1 MTVLEN
7 LEKVREK
14 IDILQSKNELHQNI
28 TILAV
33 TKTHPASA
41 VQDAIKAGLTNIGE
55 NRVQE
60 AEKKFPQCADLSFTR
75 HLIGPLQANKVNK
88 AADLFDWIQS
98 IEKYKTAE
106 KLNRKRKELNKPINV
121 LIEINLSGESSKF
134 GIKPEEVEELTGQ
147 IAELE
152 MLQIRGYMT
161 IGPLTSDRTRIAQSF
176 QNLFSIREQMRTV
189 YPSLNLDTLSM
200 GMSGDYDLAVLEGAN
215 MLRLGSVLFGNRNYS

>member
-14 IDILQSKNELHQNI
+14 IDLLQSKNELHQKI

-41 VQDAIKAGLTNIGE
+41 VQDAIKAGLTDIGE

-60 AEKKFPQCADLSFTR
+60 AEKKFAECEGLSFTR

-88 AADLFDWIQS
+88 ATALFDWIQS
-98 IEKYKTAE
+98 IEKHKTAE
-106 KLNRKRKELNKPINV
+106 KLNRKRKELNQPINV

-134 GIKPEEVEELTGQ
+134 GIQPEEVEELTGQ

-152 MLQIRGYMT
+152 MLKLRGYMT
-161 IGPLTSDRTRIAQSF
+161 IGPLTSDRKRIAQSF
-176 QNLFSIREQMRTV
+176 HNLFSIREQMRTI

-215 MLRLGSVLFGNRNYS
+215 MLRLGSVLFGNRHYS